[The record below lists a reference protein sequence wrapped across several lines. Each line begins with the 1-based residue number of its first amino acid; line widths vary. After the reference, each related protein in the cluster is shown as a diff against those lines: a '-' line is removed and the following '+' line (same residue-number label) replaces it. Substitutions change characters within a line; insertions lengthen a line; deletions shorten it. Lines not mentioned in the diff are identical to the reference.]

1 MARPCIR
8 RIGILWIVFILIPM
22 RLWSAVPQ
30 GELLTKEGKVE
41 ATGQITN
48 WAPAEVGLKLS
59 VFDRL
64 RTLALSRAT
73 VRLAELGRLRVD
85 ELTTMEILPPT
96 QSAGKGIVDL
106 KAGAVYI
113 FTRDKP
119 REFLLQTPHAIGA
132 SRGTEFVV
140 EVDPAGRTV
149 VTVFDG
155 EVDLYNAQGS
165 VTLTNGSQG
174 TVLPGQAPILTPAIQ
189 ATSVVQWWLYYPG
202 VLDPDELAFTPVEQT
217 ALASSLA
224 AYRSGDLLQA
234 LANYPAGRV
243 ATGDAERIYHAG
255 LLLAVGQVD
264 KAEGELNAIAGASPL
279 ISALHTVIFAVT
291 GRGKAGPETGA
302 TASEWLARSYLQQ
315 PTNLQASLAS
325 ARAATDKSP
334 NFGFAWAR
342 VAELE
347 FSFGRVNATDRAL
360 RKALELSPRNA
371 QAIALSGFVLAAQN
385 RISEAQQVF
394 EQALEID
401 GALGNAWLGRG
412 LCRIRQGDSEG
423 GRADIQT
430 AAALEPNRSLLR
442 SYLGKAFDQVHDD
455 VHAFKELDLAKR
467 LDKNDPTPWLY
478 SALIDYEQNR
488 INDAVRSLEKSVELN
503 DNRHVYR
510 SELLLDQDRAVR
522 SASLATIYQR
532 AGLADVSVREAARAV
547 ADDYAN
553 YSAHLFLANSFDA
566 FRDPTRFNLRYETA
580 WFNELLLAN
589 LLASVGAGTFSQNIS
604 QQEYSRLFEK
614 NRLGLVTTTDVR
626 SDAQYRELTS
636 QFGTIGNTSYSLD
649 LDYQRNEGIRP
660 NNELTRIE
668 WYTQVKQQLTPQD
681 TLFLLA
687 KYQDYHSG
695 DNFQYYDPTNVHRD
709 FAFDEYQS
717 PILVGGYH
725 HEWAPGVHTLFLGGR
740 LVSNQEERDRGV
752 LLPVLSTNGNLQVVT
767 DSEPFDARYDSDF
780 ETYTGE
786 LNQIF
791 QTRHLT
797 TILGTRLQLGEF
809 ETRNRLTAVAFPG
822 FFQPI
827 DTTSDDDFRRF
838 SVYGYQTFTLDH
850 LSVTAGLSYDQVT
863 FPENF
868 RQMPI
873 HTGTDSRDTINPK
886 AAIVWSPAPMLTVR
900 GVYTRSLGGVSFD
913 ESFRLEPVQLA
924 GFSQAFRTVIPE
936 SVAGSISAPDFETY
950 GTGIDLKF
958 PTGTYFGM
966 QAELI
971 QSRVD
976 RLVGAFYHNNFDPDF
991 PVVTPQSLDYEE
1003 RTVSASVNQLIARE
1017 WSVGAQY
1024 RFSWAQLQT
1033 VFPELL
1039 PAVNPIQ
1046 NTVERGELHQLG
1058 GYLLFNHPSGF
1069 FARADTQWYWQH
1081 NKGYDPALPGDSFV
1095 QVNAFLGYRFPRLHG
1110 EISLGVLNI
1119 TDEDYRL
1126 NPLNIYAELPR
1137 ERVFAARLRLN
1148 F

>member
-1 MARPCIR
+1 MM
-8 RIGILWIVFILIPM
+8 LIIIPASG
-22 RLWSAVPQ
+22 WCAAPQ

-41 ATGQITN
+41 ATGRITN
-48 WAPAEVGLKLS
+48 WVPAQVGLKLA

-96 QSAGKGIVDL
+96 QSAGKGIIDL

-140 EVDPAGRTV
+140 KVDPAGRTV

-155 EVDLYNAQGS
+155 EVDLYNPQGS
-165 VTLTNGSQG
+165 VTVTNGSQG
-174 TVLPGQAPILTPAIQ
+174 TVLPGQAPVVTPVIQ
-189 ATSVVQWWLYYPG
+189 ATAVVQWWLYYPG
-202 VLDPDELAFTPVEQT
+202 VLDPDELAFMPAEQI
-217 ALASSLA
+217 ALATSLN

-243 ATGDAERIYHAG
+243 PATDAERIYHAG

-264 KAEGELNAIAGASPL
+264 KAETELNAIAGASPL
-279 ISALHTVIFAVT
+279 ASALRTVILAVT
-291 GRGKAGPETGA
+291 GRGRASVETGS
-302 TASEWLARSYLQQ
+302 TSSEYLAHSYLQQ

-325 ARAATDKSP
+325 ARAAVEKSP
-334 NFGFAWAR
+334 TFGFAWAR

-371 QAIALSGFVLAAQN
+371 QAIALRGFVLAAQN
-385 RISEAQQVF
+385 RISEAQHAF

-412 LCRIRQGDSEG
+412 LCRIRQGDAEG

-430 AAALEPNRSLLR
+430 AVALEPNRSLLR

-455 VHAFKELDLAKR
+455 FHAFKELDLAKR
-467 LDKNDPTPWLY
+467 LDSRDPTPWLY
-478 SALIDYEQNR
+478 SALLDYEHHR
-488 INDAVRSLEKSVELN
+488 VNDAVRNLEKSVELN

-532 AGLADVSVREAARAV
+532 AGLPEVSVREAARAV
-547 ADDYAN
+547 IDDYGN

-589 LLASVGAGTFSQNIS
+589 LLAPVGAGTFSQNIS
-604 QQEYSRLFEK
+604 QQEYSRLFER
-614 NRLGLVTTTDVR
+614 NRFGLVTTSDVR
-626 SDAQYRELTS
+626 SDAQYREVAS
-636 QFGTIGNTSYSLD
+636 QFGTLGNTSYSLD
-649 LDYQRNEGIRP
+649 LDYQRNEGVRP

-668 WYTQVKQQLTPQD
+668 WYTQIKQQLTPQD
-681 TLFLLA
+681 SIFLLA

-695 DNFQYYDPTNVHRD
+695 DNFQYYDPTNAHPN
-709 FAFDEYQS
+709 FSLDEFQT
-717 PILVGGYH
+717 PIVVGGYH
-725 HEWAPGVHTLFLGGR
+725 REWAPGVHTLFLGGR
-740 LVSNQEERDRGV
+740 LENEQKMRDRDVQLRGT
-752 LLPVLSTNGNLQVVT
+752 STNANLDLFMDFSRFDVNYHSKLEIYT
-767 DSEPFDARYDSDF
+767 SEI
-780 ETYTGE
+780 
-786 LNQIF
+786 NQIF
-791 QTRHLT
+791 QTEHLT
-797 TILGTRLQLGEF
+797 TILGGRFQAGEF
-809 ETRNRLTAVAFPG
+809 ETGNRLTNVTSRAAFY
-822 FFQPI
+822 QNI
-827 DTTSDDDFRRF
+827 DDTVDDDFRRVSF
-838 SVYGYQTFTLDH
+838 YAYQTFTFDRLW
-850 LSVTAGLSYDQVT
+850 LTAGLSYDQVK
-863 FPENF
+863 FPENY
-868 RQMPI
+868 RQVPVT
-873 HTGTDSRDTINPK
+873 TGTETKDALNPK
-886 AAIVWSPAPMLTVR
+886 AAIVWNPTLMITLR
-900 GVYTRSLGGVSFD
+900 GAYARSLGGVNFD

-936 SVAGSISAPDFETY
+936 SVAGSVSVPEFDTY
-950 GTGIDLKF
+950 GAGIDLKF
-958 PTGTYFGM
+958 PTGTYFGL

-976 RLVGAFYHNNFDPDF
+976 RVIGTFFYNNLVAAFPTGNA
-991 PVVTPQSLDYEE
+991 QILDYEE
-1003 RTVSASVNQLIARE
+1003 RTLSATVNQLIAKE
-1017 WSVGAQY
+1017 WSLGAQY
-1024 RFSWAQLQT
+1024 RFAWAELEQA
-1033 VFPELL
+1033 FPEMLQ
-1039 PAVNPIQ
+1039 ASNPP
-1046 NTVERGELHQLG
+1046 VLMRGELHQLG
-1058 GYLLFNHPSGF
+1058 GYLLFNHASGF
-1069 FARADTQWYWQH
+1069 FARADAQWYWQH
-1081 NKGYDPALPGDSFV
+1081 NRGHDVRQGPMPGDSFV
-1095 QVNAFLGYRFPRLHG
+1095 HVNAFVGYRFPRLHG
-1110 EISLGVLNI
+1110 EISVGVLNI

-1126 NPLNIYAELPR
+1126 NPLNIYTELPR